1 MAGAGV
7 WVADAPVVLASTSR
21 VRRTLLE
28 AAGIPVDAVSSGVDE
43 RAIEASLGPGIG
55 ATELAVRLA
64 RAKAQ
69 AVGDGYPD
77 RIVIGAD
84 QVLELEG
91 ACLGKPGTPHDAR
104 RQIARLAGRTHIL
117 QSAVAIVVRGRVE
130 AVEVESAKLT
140 MRNLDAA
147 AIAAYVEAAGESATR
162 SAGGYEIEGLG
173 IHLFSDVEGE
183 HSTILGLPLLPVLAA
198 LRRLDCL
205 AL

>member
-1 MAGAGV
+1 MAGPGLWRAK
-7 WVADAPVVLASTSR
+7 APVVLASTSR

-28 AAGIPVDAVSSGVDE
+28 GAGIPVEVVSSGVDE

-55 ATELAVRLA
+55 ATELAMRLA
-64 RAKAQ
+64 CAKAE
-69 AVGDGYPD
+69 AVAGSYPD

-84 QVLELEG
+84 QVLEFEG
-91 ACLGKPGTPHDAR
+91 ACLGKPGTPDDAR
-104 RQIARLAGRTHIL
+104 RQIARLAGRIHFL
-117 QSAVAIVVRGRVE
+117 RSAVAIVVHGRLH

-140 MRNLDAA
+140 MRDLDAA

-183 HSTILGLPLLPVLAA
+183 HSTILGLPLMPVLAA

-205 AL
+205 AV